1 MTRVYV
7 TGVRG
12 KILMDMSSVTYADGL
27 RIVTAREDEPMS
39 TMRDVA
45 ERAGVSAKT
54 VSRVMND
61 DRYVSAEV
69 RRRVEEAIAE
79 LKYVPNLLARTFRSG
94 RDAAIGVAIPDISD
108 PFFATLTR
116 EVEQIARS
124 RGVAVFITSLGQ
136 NGDEEQ
142 SRVEAL
148 LGRQLTGLISTPV
161 SGDQSYL
168 RPWQDRTAIVFIDRP
183 PSRITA
189 DSVLEDDQSGAYE
202 ATRHLIGHG
211 HRRVAFIGD
220 RVSTTTTA
228 RRLEGYRSAMADA
241 GLAEDPQIVALGY
254 TTTAES
260 GRAVID
266 LLHLAEPPTAIFS
279 SNAWC
284 TIGVIPALQRAGRHD
299 MPLISFGDFPLAEAI
314 QPPPSVLDQDP
325 VAVGRVAAT
334 RLFERIDHPGR
345 RLKRK
350 IILPV
355 PLILRGSCCPRPPVT
370 ATAPAAADAGASSS
384 TATVTEPST
393 WESSGAAGGARAAA
407 DKTTAAAGKA
417 RAAADETTTAA
428 AALR

>member
-1 MTRVYV
+1 MRPMYV
-7 TGVRG
+7 TGVRR
-12 KILMDMSSVTYADGL
+12 KILTHMSSVTYPVVL
-27 RIVTAREDEPMS
+27 RIVGDREDEPMS
-39 TMRDVA
+39 TMREVA

-61 DRYVSAEV
+61 DRYVSADV
-69 RRRVEEAIAE
+69 RRRVEQAIAD

-94 RDAAIGVAIPDISD
+94 RDAAIGVAIPDIAD

-124 RGVAVFITSLGQ
+124 RGMAVFITSLGQ
-136 NGDEEQ
+136 DGDEEQ

-148 LGRQLTGLISTPV
+148 LGRQLTGLITTPV

-183 PSRITA
+183 PARITA

-211 HRRVAFIGD
+211 HRRIAFVGD
-220 RVSTTTTA
+220 RVTTTTTA
-228 RRLEGYRSAMADA
+228 RRLEGYRAAIADA
-241 GLAEDPQIVALGY
+241 GLTEDPRIVALGY
-254 TTTAES
+254 TTSADS
-260 GRAVID
+260 GQAVLS
-266 LLHLAEPPTAIFS
+266 LLGLDEPPTAIFS

-284 TIGVIPALQRAGRHD
+284 TIGVVPALQRAGRGD
-299 MPLISFGDFPLAEAI
+299 MALISFGDFPLAEAL

-334 RLFERIDHPGR
+334 RLFERIDHPAR

-350 IILPV
+350 IVLPV
-355 PLILRGSCCPRPPVT
+355 PLILRGSCCTDPPPT
-370 ATAPAAADAGASSS
+370 ADLGGAG
-384 TATVTEPST
+384 TVR
-393 WESSGAAGGARAAA
+393 ARAAA
-407 DKTTAAAGKA
+407 DVTAAA
-417 RAAADETTTAA
+417 R
-428 AALR
+428 